1 MELLKITSAEFSY
14 PQSKRQTLC
23 DINFSITGGEYVA
36 VVGTNGS
43 GKSTFARLAAG
54 FISPDK
60 GSVVLDKDVLPGIVF
75 QQPKEQ
81 IVAGIVSRDTAFGP
95 QNLSMSKSEIELR
108 TMECLSVTGLLDK
121 SSSRTFELSLGQTQR
136 LALSGIFAL
145 FPDLLILD
153 EVTAM
158 LDPSARE
165 EILSLLDS
173 WNRRLHAIIHITHD
187 KDEVL
192 RAKRVVALDE
202 GRIVFDG
209 TSGDFFKTDAA
220 RKIFPDESDL
230 LAVKKDDVLLT
241 GAAGGKQKDSPV
253 TEAAGGKQNAPLPTD
268 TAGGKQND
276 SLPTEAAG
284 ENKNAISLSVRDLSF
299 SYEDTPVF
307 KNISFSLRQGTVN
320 AITGP
325 SGCGK
330 STLLETLAGLHTPL
344 SGKISANQRPVLA
357 LQESEAALFETF
369 AADDV
374 AFGPRNMGLTGK
386 QLVERVKNSMELAGL
401 SFKDYKDRQTFTLS
415 GGEKRRLSLAGI
427 IAMDSDIILFDEPT
441 AGLDPQSRKKVL
453 QTMRTLASGGK
464 TILFSTHRMDEAK
477 FADCQIKWE
486 TLTAP
491 ASALEQKSE
500 TVKLAASSVEQ
511 TDFPVEP
518 TDFPVEQTP
527 SPLTEQKPI
536 PNSQMISSLQKTSTS
551 FMSPSNVPSSLVSRL
566 PAVLKY
572 ILFLAVFVSTL
583 AVRPFAVTGIMLG
596 VCILYALCAK
606 APVGKPVKA
615 FAKLFPWLLVF
626 ALFQFWFFPAQSG
639 EELYFKAGLFSISRS
654 KILLVLSMIMR
665 TCGCIFAIST
675 FIFSTTEREVLD
687 GLDNLLKPLALIRIP
702 VRYFVLMVGIM
713 FRFIP
718 LLLDEACGILKVQL
732 VRGGLGK
739 AKGFGKAKVLLPL
752 FVPMMLQT
760 FRKAE
765 ALADALAAR
774 YFR

>member
-14 PQSKRQTLC
+14 PQSKRKTLSN
-23 DINFSITGGEYVA
+23 INFSITGGEYVA

-54 FISPDK
+54 FIVPDSGK
-60 GSVVLDKDVLPGIVF
+60 VELDNDVLPGIVF

-202 GRIVFDG
+202 GAIVFDG
-209 TSGDFFKTDAA
+209 TVADFFKTDAA
-220 RKIFPDESDL
+220 KKIFPDDSGL
-230 LAVKKDDVLLT
+230 SAVSKK
-241 GAAGGKQKDSPV
+241 SI
-253 TEAAGGKQNAPLPTD
+253 PLTD
-268 TAGGKQND
+268 TDG
-276 SLPTEAAG
+276 
-284 ENKNAISLSVRDLSF
+284 ISLTVENLSF
-299 SYEDTPVF
+299 NYEDTKVF
-307 KNISFSLRQGTVN
+307 NNISFSLKKGTVN

-330 STLLETLAGLHTPL
+330 STLLETLAGLHSPQ
-344 SGKISANQRPVLA
+344 SGKIFAEQRPVLA

-374 AFGPRNMGLTGK
+374 AFGPRNKGLSGK
-386 QLVERVKNSMELAGL
+386 KLVGTVRSSMEKAGL
-401 SFKDYKDRQTFTLS
+401 PFDEYKDRQTFTLS

-427 IAMDSDIILFDEPT
+427 IAMDSSIILFDEPT
-441 AGLDPQSRKKVL
+441 AGLDPLSRNKVL
-453 QTMRTLASGGK
+453 QTMRELALEGK
-464 TILFSTHRMDEAK
+464 TILFSTHRMEEAK

-491 ASALEQKSE
+491 ASTVEQND
-500 TVKLAASSVEQ
+500 SSVEQ
-511 TDFPVEP
+511 NAA
-518 TDFPVEQTP
+518 PVEQKSGTVKQTDTP
-527 SPLTEQKPI
+527 VEQNNSTLPEQMPL
-536 PNSQMISSLQKTSTS
+536 PNSRMISSLQKTSTS
-551 FMSPSNVPSSLVSRL
+551 FMSPSHVPSSLISRL

-572 ILFLAVFVSTL
+572 ILFLAVFAATL

-596 VCILYALCAK
+596 LCVVYSLCAK
-606 APVGKPVKA
+606 APVSKPLKA
-615 FAKLFPWLLVF
+615 FVKLFPWLLVF
-626 ALFQFWFFPAQSG
+626 ALFQFWFFPAQQG
-639 EELYFKAGLFSISRS
+639 EQLLFKAGMFTISRS
-654 KILLVLSMIMR
+654 KILLVLSMFMR
-665 TCGCIFAIST
+665 TFGCIFAIST
-675 FIFSTTEREVLD
+675 FIFSTTEREILD
-687 GLDNLLKPLALIRIP
+687 GLDVLLKPLALIKIP

>member
-14 PQSKRQTLC
+14 PQSKRKTLSN
-23 DINFSITGGEYVA
+23 INFFITGGEYVA

-54 FISPDK
+54 FIVPDSGK
-60 GSVVLDKDVLPGIVF
+60 VELDNDVLPGIVF

-202 GRIVFDG
+202 GAIVFDG
-209 TSGDFFKTDAA
+209 TVADFFKTDAA
-220 RKIFPDESDL
+220 KKIFPDDSGL
-230 LAVKKDDVLLT
+230 SAVSKK
-241 GAAGGKQKDSPV
+241 SI
-253 TEAAGGKQNAPLPTD
+253 PLTD
-268 TAGGKQND
+268 TDG
-276 SLPTEAAG
+276 
-284 ENKNAISLSVRDLSF
+284 ISLTVENLSF
-299 SYEDTPVF
+299 NYEDTKVF
-307 KNISFSLRQGTVN
+307 NNISFSLKKGTVN

-330 STLLETLAGLHTPL
+330 STLLETLAGLHSPQ
-344 SGKISANQRPVLA
+344 SGKIFAEQRPVLA

-374 AFGPRNMGLTGK
+374 AFGPRNKGLSGK
-386 QLVERVKNSMELAGL
+386 KLVGTVRSSMEKAGL
-401 SFKDYKDRQTFTLS
+401 PFDEYKDRQTFTLS

-427 IAMDSDIILFDEPT
+427 IAMDSSIILFDEPT
-441 AGLDPQSRKKVL
+441 AGLDPQSRNKVL
-453 QTMRTLASGGK
+453 QTMRELALEGK
-464 TILFSTHRMDEAK
+464 TILFSTHRMEEAK

-491 ASALEQKSE
+491 AS
-500 TVKLAASSVEQ
+500 TVEQ
-511 TDFPVEP
+511 DNSTLP
-518 TDFPVEQTP
+518 QQM
-527 SPLTEQKPI
+527 PL
-536 PNSQMISSLQKTSTS
+536 PNSNMISSLQKTSTS
-551 FMSPSNVPSSLVSRL
+551 FMSPSHVPSSLISRL

-572 ILFLAVFVSTL
+572 ILFLAVFAATL

-596 VCILYALCAK
+596 LCVVYSLCAK
-606 APVGKPVKA
+606 APVSKPLKA
-615 FAKLFPWLLVF
+615 FVKLFPWLLVF
-626 ALFQFWFFPAQSG
+626 ALFQFWFFPAQQG
-639 EELYFKAGLFSISRS
+639 EQLLFKAGMFTVSRS
-654 KILLVLSMIMR
+654 KILLVLSMFMR
-665 TCGCIFAIST
+665 TFGCIFAIST
-675 FIFSTTEREVLD
+675 FIFSTTEREILD
-687 GLDNLLKPLALIRIP
+687 GLDVLLKPLALIKIP

>member
-1 MELLKITSAEFSY
+1 MELLKITSAEYLY
-14 PQSKRQTLC
+14 PQSKRKTLSN
-23 DINFSITGGEYVA
+23 INFSITGGEYVA

-54 FISPDK
+54 FIVPDSGK
-60 GSVVLDKDVLPGIVF
+60 VELDKDVLPGIVF

-202 GRIVFDG
+202 GAIVFDG
-209 TSGDFFKTDAA
+209 TVADFFKTDAA
-220 RKIFPDESDL
+220 KKIFPDDSGL
-230 LAVKKDDVLLT
+230 SAVSKK
-241 GAAGGKQKDSPV
+241 SI
-253 TEAAGGKQNAPLPTD
+253 PLTD
-268 TAGGKQND
+268 TDG
-276 SLPTEAAG
+276 
-284 ENKNAISLSVRDLSF
+284 ISLTVENLSF
-299 SYEDTPVF
+299 NYEDTKVF
-307 KNISFSLRQGTVN
+307 NNISFSLKKGTVN

-330 STLLETLAGLHTPL
+330 STLLETLAGLHSPQ
-344 SGKISANQRPVLA
+344 SGKIFAEQRPVLA

-374 AFGPRNMGLTGK
+374 AFGPRNKGLSGK
-386 QLVERVKNSMELAGL
+386 KLVGTVRSSMEKAGL
-401 SFKDYKDRQTFTLS
+401 PFDEYKDRQTFTLS

-427 IAMDSDIILFDEPT
+427 IAMDSSIILFDEPT
-441 AGLDPQSRKKVL
+441 AGLDPQSRNKVL
-453 QTMRTLASGGK
+453 QTMRELALEGK
-464 TILFSTHRMDEAK
+464 TILFSTHRMEEAK
-477 FADCQIKWE
+477 FADCQLKWE

-491 ASALEQKSE
+491 AS
-500 TVKLAASSVEQ
+500 TVEQ
-511 TDFPVEP
+511 NNSMLP
-518 TDFPVEQTP
+518 EQM
-527 SPLTEQKPI
+527 PL
-536 PNSQMISSLQKTSTS
+536 PNSRMISSLQKTSTS
-551 FMSPSNVPSSLVSRL
+551 FMSPSHVPSSLISRL

-572 ILFLAVFVSTL
+572 ILFLAVFAATL

-596 VCILYALCAK
+596 LCVVYSLCAK
-606 APVGKPVKA
+606 APVSKPLKA
-615 FAKLFPWLLVF
+615 FVKLFPWLLVF
-626 ALFQFWFFPAQSG
+626 ALFQFWFFPAQQG
-639 EELYFKAGLFSISRS
+639 EQLLFKAGMFTISHS
-654 KILLVLSMIMR
+654 KILLVLSMFMR
-665 TCGCIFAIST
+665 TFGCIFAIST
-675 FIFSTTEREVLD
+675 FIFSTTEREILD
-687 GLDNLLKPLALIRIP
+687 GLDVLLKPLALIKIP

>member
-1 MELLKITSAEFSY
+1 MELLKITSAEYSY
-14 PQSKRQTLC
+14 PQSKRKTLSN
-23 DINFSITGGEYVA
+23 INFSITGGEYVA

-54 FISPDK
+54 FIVPDSGK
-60 GSVVLDKDVLPGIVF
+60 VELDKDVLPGIVF

-202 GRIVFDG
+202 GAIVFDG
-209 TSGDFFKTDAA
+209 TVADFFKTDAA
-220 RKIFPDESDL
+220 KKIFPDDSGL
-230 LAVKKDDVLLT
+230 SAVSKK
-241 GAAGGKQKDSPV
+241 SI
-253 TEAAGGKQNAPLPTD
+253 PLTD
-268 TAGGKQND
+268 TDG
-276 SLPTEAAG
+276 
-284 ENKNAISLSVRDLSF
+284 ISLTVENLSF
-299 SYEDTPVF
+299 NYEDTKVF
-307 KNISFSLRQGTVN
+307 NNISFSLKKGTVN

-330 STLLETLAGLHTPL
+330 STLLETLAGLHSPQ
-344 SGKISANQRPVLA
+344 SGKIFAEQRPVLA

-374 AFGPRNMGLTGK
+374 AFGPRNKGLSGK
-386 QLVERVKNSMELAGL
+386 KLVGTVRSSMEKAGL
-401 SFKDYKDRQTFTLS
+401 PFDEYKDRQTFTLS

-427 IAMDSDIILFDEPT
+427 IAMDSSIILFDEPT
-441 AGLDPQSRKKVL
+441 AGLDPQSRNKVL
-453 QTMRTLASGGK
+453 QTMRELALEGK
-464 TILFSTHRMDEAK
+464 TILFSTHRMEEAK
-477 FADCQIKWE
+477 FADCQLKWE

-491 ASALEQKSE
+491 AS
-500 TVKLAASSVEQ
+500 TVEQ
-511 TDFPVEP
+511 ND
-518 TDFPVEQTP
+518 
-527 SPLTEQKPI
+527 SPLPQQMPL
-536 PNSQMISSLQKTSTS
+536 PNSRMISSLQKTSTS
-551 FMSPSNVPSSLVSRL
+551 FMSPSHVPSSLISRL

-572 ILFLAVFVSTL
+572 ILFLAVFAATL

-596 VCILYALCAK
+596 LCVVYSLCAK
-606 APVGKPVKA
+606 APVSKPLKA
-615 FAKLFPWLLVF
+615 FVKLFPWLLVF
-626 ALFQFWFFPAQSG
+626 ALFQFWFFPAQQG
-639 EELYFKAGLFSISRS
+639 EQLLFKAGMFTISRS
-654 KILLVLSMIMR
+654 KILLVLSMFMR
-665 TCGCIFAIST
+665 TFGCIFAIST
-675 FIFSTTEREVLD
+675 FIFSTTEREILD
-687 GLDNLLKPLALIRIP
+687 GLDVLLKPLALIKIP

>member
-1 MELLKITSAEFSY
+1 MELLKITSAEYSY
-14 PQSKRQTLC
+14 PQSKRKTLSN
-23 DINFSITGGEYVA
+23 INFSITGGEYVA

-54 FISPDK
+54 FIVPDSGK
-60 GSVVLDKDVLPGIVF
+60 VELDNDVLPGIVF

-202 GRIVFDG
+202 GVIVFDG
-209 TSGDFFKTDAA
+209 TVADFFKTDAA
-220 RKIFPDESDL
+220 KKIFPDDSGL
-230 LAVKKDDVLLT
+230 SAVSKK
-241 GAAGGKQKDSPV
+241 SI
-253 TEAAGGKQNAPLPTD
+253 PLTD
-268 TAGGKQND
+268 TDG
-276 SLPTEAAG
+276 
-284 ENKNAISLSVRDLSF
+284 ISLTVENLSF
-299 SYEDTPVF
+299 NYEDTKVF
-307 KNISFSLRQGTVN
+307 NNISFSLKKGTVN

-330 STLLETLAGLHTPL
+330 STLLETLAGLHSPQ
-344 SGKISANQRPVLA
+344 SGKIFAEQRPVLA

-374 AFGPRNMGLTGK
+374 AFGPRNKGLSGK
-386 QLVERVKNSMELAGL
+386 KLVGTVRSSMEKAGL
-401 SFKDYKDRQTFTLS
+401 PFDEYKDRQTFTLS

-427 IAMDSDIILFDEPT
+427 IAMDSSIILFDEPT
-441 AGLDPQSRKKVL
+441 AGLDPQSRNKVL
-453 QTMRTLASGGK
+453 QTMRELALEGK
-464 TILFSTHRMDEAK
+464 TILFSTHRMEEAK

-491 ASALEQKSE
+491 AS
-500 TVKLAASSVEQ
+500 TVEQ
-511 TDFPVEP
+511 ND
-518 TDFPVEQTP
+518 
-527 SPLTEQKPI
+527 SPLPEQMPL
-536 PNSQMISSLQKTSTS
+536 PNSNMISSLQKTSTS
-551 FMSPSNVPSSLVSRL
+551 FMSPSHVPSSLISRL

-572 ILFLAVFVSTL
+572 ILFLAVFAATL

-596 VCILYALCAK
+596 LCVVYSLCAK
-606 APVGKPVKA
+606 APVSKPLKA
-615 FAKLFPWLLVF
+615 FVKLFPWLLVF
-626 ALFQFWFFPAQSG
+626 ALFQFWFFPAQQG
-639 EELYFKAGLFSISRS
+639 EQLLFKAGMFTISRS
-654 KILLVLSMIMR
+654 KILLVLSMFMR
-665 TCGCIFAIST
+665 TFGCIFAIST
-675 FIFSTTEREVLD
+675 FIFSTTEREILD
-687 GLDNLLKPLALIRIP
+687 GLDVLLKPLALIKIP

>member
-14 PQSKRQTLC
+14 PQSKRKTLSN
-23 DINFSITGGEYVA
+23 INFSITGGEYVA

-54 FISPDK
+54 FIVPDSGK
-60 GSVVLDKDVLPGIVF
+60 VELDNDVLPGIVF

-202 GRIVFDG
+202 GAIVFDG
-209 TSGDFFKTDAA
+209 TVADFFKTDAA
-220 RKIFPDESDL
+220 KKIFPDDSGL
-230 LAVKKDDVLLT
+230 SAVSKK
-241 GAAGGKQKDSPV
+241 SI
-253 TEAAGGKQNAPLPTD
+253 PLTD
-268 TAGGKQND
+268 TDG
-276 SLPTEAAG
+276 
-284 ENKNAISLSVRDLSF
+284 ISLTVENLSF
-299 SYEDTPVF
+299 NYEDTKVF
-307 KNISFSLRQGTVN
+307 NNISFSLKKGTVN

-330 STLLETLAGLHTPL
+330 STLLETLAGLHSPQ
-344 SGKISANQRPVLA
+344 SGKIFAEQRPVLA

-374 AFGPRNMGLTGK
+374 AFGPRNKGLSGK
-386 QLVERVKNSMELAGL
+386 KLVGTVRSSMEKAGL
-401 SFKDYKDRQTFTLS
+401 PFDEYKDRQTFTLS

-427 IAMDSDIILFDEPT
+427 IAMDSSIILFDEPT
-441 AGLDPQSRKKVL
+441 AGLDPQSRNKVL
-453 QTMRTLASGGK
+453 QTMRELALEGK
-464 TILFSTHRMDEAK
+464 TILFSTHRMEEAK

-491 ASALEQKSE
+491 AS
-500 TVKLAASSVEQ
+500 TVEQ
-511 TDFPVEP
+511 ND
-518 TDFPVEQTP
+518 
-527 SPLTEQKPI
+527 SPLPEQMPL
-536 PNSQMISSLQKTSTS
+536 PNSNMISSLQKTSTS
-551 FMSPSNVPSSLVSRL
+551 FMSPSHVPSSLISRL

-572 ILFLAVFVSTL
+572 ILFLAVFAATL

-596 VCILYALCAK
+596 LCVVYSLCAK
-606 APVGKPVKA
+606 APVSKPLKA
-615 FAKLFPWLLVF
+615 FVKLFPWLLVF
-626 ALFQFWFFPAQSG
+626 ALFQFWFFPAQQG
-639 EELYFKAGLFSISRS
+639 EQLLFKAGMFTVSRS
-654 KILLVLSMIMR
+654 KILLVLSMFMR
-665 TCGCIFAIST
+665 TFGCIFAIST
-675 FIFSTTEREVLD
+675 FIFSTTEREILD
-687 GLDNLLKPLALIRIP
+687 GLDVLLKPLALIKIP

>member
-1 MELLKITSAEFSY
+1 MELLKITSAEYSY
-14 PQSKRQTLC
+14 PQSKRKTLSN
-23 DINFSITGGEYVA
+23 INFSITGGEYVA

-54 FISPDK
+54 FIVPDSGK
-60 GSVVLDKDVLPGIVF
+60 VELDNDVLPGIVF

-202 GRIVFDG
+202 GAIVFDG
-209 TSGDFFKTDAA
+209 MVADFFKTDAA
-220 RKIFPDESDL
+220 KKIFPDDSGL
-230 LAVKKDDVLLT
+230 SAVSKK
-241 GAAGGKQKDSPV
+241 SI
-253 TEAAGGKQNAPLPTD
+253 PLTD
-268 TAGGKQND
+268 TDG
-276 SLPTEAAG
+276 
-284 ENKNAISLSVRDLSF
+284 ISLTVENLSF
-299 SYEDTPVF
+299 NYEDTKVF
-307 KNISFSLRQGTVN
+307 NNISFSLKKGTVN

-330 STLLETLAGLHTPL
+330 STLLETLAGLHSPQ
-344 SGKISANQRPVLA
+344 SGKIFAEQRPVLA

-374 AFGPRNMGLTGK
+374 AFGPRNKGLSGK
-386 QLVERVKNSMELAGL
+386 KLVGTVRSSMEKAGL
-401 SFKDYKDRQTFTLS
+401 PFDEYKDRQTFTLS

-427 IAMDSDIILFDEPT
+427 IAMDSSIILFDEPT
-441 AGLDPQSRKKVL
+441 AGLDPQSRNKVL
-453 QTMRTLASGGK
+453 QTMRELALEGK
-464 TILFSTHRMDEAK
+464 TILFSTHRMEEAK

-491 ASALEQKSE
+491 AS
-500 TVKLAASSVEQ
+500 TVEQ
-511 TDFPVEP
+511 ND
-518 TDFPVEQTP
+518 
-527 SPLTEQKPI
+527 SPLPQQMPL
-536 PNSQMISSLQKTSTS
+536 PNSNMISSLQKTSTS
-551 FMSPSNVPSSLVSRL
+551 FMSPSHVPSSLISRL

-572 ILFLAVFVSTL
+572 IVFLAVFAATL

-596 VCILYALCAK
+596 LCVVYSLCAK
-606 APVGKPVKA
+606 APVSKPLKA
-615 FAKLFPWLLVF
+615 FVKLFPWLLVF
-626 ALFQFWFFPAQSG
+626 ALFQFWFFPAQQG
-639 EELYFKAGLFSISRS
+639 EQLLFKAGMFTVSRS
-654 KILLVLSMIMR
+654 KILLVLSMFMR
-665 TCGCIFAIST
+665 TFGCIFAIST
-675 FIFSTTEREVLD
+675 FIFSTTEREILD
-687 GLDNLLKPLALIRIP
+687 GLDVLLKPLALIKIP

>member
-1 MELLKITSAEFSY
+1 MELLKITSADFSY
-14 PQSKRQTLC
+14 PQSKRKTLSN
-23 DINFSITGGEYVA
+23 INFSITGGEYVA

-54 FISPDK
+54 FIVPDSGK
-60 GSVVLDKDVLPGIVF
+60 VEIDNDVLPGIVF

-158 LDPSARE
+158 LDPDARE
-165 EILSLLDS
+165 EILTLLDG

-192 RAKRVVALDE
+192 RAKRVVAFDE

-209 TSGDFFKTDAA
+209 TVDEFFKTDAA
-220 RKIFPDESDL
+220 QKIFPDENDL
-230 LAVKKDDVLLT
+230 LTSAPGGGGEVEDDSLTKNAGEKQNESSTPGGGGDVENDLLT
-241 GAAGGKQKDSPV
+241 E
-253 TEAAGGKQNAPLPTD
+253 TTF
-268 TAGGKQND
+268 
-276 SLPTEAAG
+276 
-284 ENKNAISLSVRDLSF
+284 ENKNSVCLAVENLSF
-299 SYEDTPVF
+299 NYEDTKVF
-307 KNISFSLRQGTVN
+307 NNISFSLKKGTVN

-330 STLLETLAGLHTPL
+330 STLLETLAGLHTP
-344 SGKISANQRPVLA
+344 SEGKIFAEERPVLA

-374 AFGPRNMGLTGK
+374 AFGPRNKGLSGK
-386 QLVERVKNSMELAGL
+386 KLVECVKNSMELAGL
-401 SFKDYKDRQTFTLS
+401 QFNEYKDRQTFTLS
-415 GGEKRRLSLAGI
+415 GGEKRRLALAGI
-427 IAMDSDIILFDEPT
+427 IAMNSSIILLDEPT

-453 QTMRTLASGGK
+453 AAMKKLASEGK
-464 TILFSTHRMDEAK
+464 TILFSTHRMDEAR
-477 FADCQIKWE
+477 FADSQIKWKE
-486 TLTAP
+486 LVGQNDFSVN
-491 ASALEQKSE
+491 ASASSVESNNSS
-500 TVKLAASSVEQ
+500 VKTDASSVEQ
-511 TDFPVEP
+511 SISPVTQNTHP
-518 TDFPVEQTP
+518 KKKQN
-527 SPLTEQKPI
+527 PL
-536 PNSQMISSLQKTSTS
+536 PNSEMISSLQKTSAA
-551 FMSPSNVPSSLVSRL
+551 FMSPSEVPVSPVSRL

-572 ILFLAVFVSTL
+572 ILFLAVFAATL
-583 AVRPFAVTGIMLG
+583 AVRPFAVTAIMLA
-596 VCILYALCAK
+596 VCVVYSFLAK
-606 APVGKPVKA
+606 APVTRPIKA
-615 FAKLFPWLLVF
+615 FVKIFPWLIVF
-626 ALFQFWFFPAQSG
+626 AIFQFWFFPAQPQ
-639 EELYFKAGLFSISRS
+639 ETLLFKAGMFSISRS

-665 TCGCIFAIST
+665 TTGCIFAITT
-675 FIFSTTEREVLD
+675 FIFSTTEREILD
-687 GLDNLLKPLALIRIP
+687 GLDALLKPLALIKIP

-718 LLLDEACGILKVQL
+718 LLLDEAAGILKVQL